1 MSKERQRLRAQREAE
16 RERAAAERARRDAR
30 TAGRRDRI
38 ARVARLM
45 PRRPGRARRSRRP
58 KGILA
63 RRRREQNAIV
73 AVVFLLVQVV
83 AWINL
88 ASWTARLAV
97 LVLSAFLV
105 PVFVTL
111 AFDRRS

>member
-1 MSKERQRLRAQREAE
+1 GEPDRGGAAAGAAGGTA
-16 RERAAAERARRDAR
+16 RAARRRAL
-30 TAGRRDRI
+30 
-38 ARVARLM
+38 VARFARWV
-45 PRRPGRARRSRRP
+45 PRRSGRPG
-58 KGILA
+58 GILA

-73 AVVFLLVQVV
+73 AVVFVLVQVV

-88 ASWTARLAV
+88 SSWMERLGV
-97 LVLSAFLV
+97 LALSVFLV

>member
-1 MSKERQRLRAQREAE
+1 MSKERQRRRAEREAD
-16 RERAAAERARRDAR
+16 RERAAAEAARRDVRAAR
-30 TAGRRDRI
+30 RRAVI
-38 ARVARLM
+38 ARFTRWV
-45 PRRPGRARRSRRP
+45 PRRSGRPNRC
-58 KGILA
+58 GTLA

-73 AVVFLLVQVV
+73 AVVFVLVQVI

-88 ASWTARLAV
+88 SSWTGRLGV
-97 LVLSAFLV
+97 LALSVFLV

>member
-1 MSKERQRLRAQREAE
+1 MSRERRRRRAEREAE
-16 RERAAAERARRDAR
+16 RERAAAEAARRDAR
-30 TAGRRDRI
+30 
-38 ARVARLM
+38 
-45 PRRPGRARRSRRP
+45 RSRRRKRLARMSRLVP
-58 KGILA
+58 RRRPRPGGPLA

-73 AVVFLLVQVV
+73 LVAFLLVQVV
-83 AWINL
+83 VWINVS
-88 ASWTARLAV
+88 SWTGRLAV

>member
-1 MSKERQRLRAQREAE
+1 MSKERQRRRAEREAE
-16 RERAAAERARRDAR
+16 RARAAAEAARRDAR
-30 TAGRRDRI
+30 AARRR
-38 ARVARLM
+38 ARLARITRLI
-45 PRRPGRARRSRRP
+45 PRRSGRPG
-58 KGILA
+58 GILA

-73 AVVFLLVQVV
+73 AVVFVLVQVI

-88 ASWTARLAV
+88 SSWTGRLGV
-97 LVLSAFLV
+97 LALSAFLV

>member
-1 MSKERQRLRAQREAE
+1 MSNERQRRRAQREAE
-16 RERAAAERARRDAR
+16 RERATAERARREAR
-30 TAGRRDRI
+30 MARRRT
-38 ARVARLM
+38 RVAWVSRLV
-45 PRRPGRARRSRRP
+45 PRRSGRPG
-58 KGILA
+58 GILA

-73 AVVFLLVQVV
+73 VVAFLLVQVV

-88 ASWTARLAV
+88 SSWNGRLAV

>member
-1 MSKERQRLRAQREAE
+1 MSKERQRRRAEREAE
-16 RERAAAERARRDAR
+16 RERAAAEAARRDAR
-30 TAGRRDRI
+30 AARRRARI
-38 ARVARLM
+38 ARLTRLV
-45 PRRPGRARRSRRP
+45 PRRSGRPG
-58 KGILA
+58 GILA

-73 AVVFLLVQVV
+73 AVVFVLVQVI

-88 ASWTARLAV
+88 SSWTGRLGV

>member
-1 MSKERQRLRAQREAE
+1 REQREAE
-16 RERAAAERARRDAR
+16 RARAAAERARREAR
-30 TAGRRDRI
+30 TARRRARI
-38 ARVARLM
+38 ARVT
-45 PRRPGRARRSRRP
+45 RPLSRRP
-58 KGILA
+58 RRSARQRGILA

-83 AWINL
+83 AWISL
-88 ASWTARLAV
+88 ASWTGRVAV

>member
-16 RERAAAERARRDAR
+16 RKRAAAERARREAR
-30 TAGRRDRI
+30 TARRRERI
-38 ARVARLM
+38 ARVTRLA
-45 PRRPGRARRSRRP
+45 PRRPGRTRRP
-58 KGILA
+58 GGIIA

-73 AVVFLLVQVV
+73 AVVFLLAQVV